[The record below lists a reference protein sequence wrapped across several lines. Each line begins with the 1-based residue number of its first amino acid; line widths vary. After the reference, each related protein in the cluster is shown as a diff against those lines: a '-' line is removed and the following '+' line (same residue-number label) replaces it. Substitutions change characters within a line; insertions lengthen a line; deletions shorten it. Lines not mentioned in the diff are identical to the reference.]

1 MKKLFLASIL
11 AFSVLCATEEN
22 VWEIRGAYVK
32 YGLSSPVV
40 IPICPTLGYGY
51 YWSQG
56 VDISAMGYFGYP
68 DIGLDVKVLALPKIK
83 EKLHFGVGPAY
94 SLFYGD
100 GTVGLGL
107 LFRFPNPNK
116 KTFFQIELTQ
126 PIIRIQHG
134 KSDDVGLEYLPHL
147 GLMWGYKF

>member
-1 MKKLFLASIL
+1 MKRLFLASIL
-11 AFSVLCATEEN
+11 AFSVLRATEEN
-22 VWEIRGAYVK
+22 VWESRGAYVK
-32 YGLSSPVV
+32 YGLSSPFV
-40 IPICPTLGYGY
+40 IPICPTLGFGY

-83 EKLHFGVGPAY
+83 EKFQFGVGPAY
-94 SLFYGD
+94 TLFAG
-100 GTVGLGL
+100 GSTVGVGL

-116 KTFFQIELTQ
+116 KTFFQVEVTQ
-126 PIIRIQHG
+126 PIIRIQRG
-134 KSDDVGLEYLPHL
+134 YADDVGLGYLPNV